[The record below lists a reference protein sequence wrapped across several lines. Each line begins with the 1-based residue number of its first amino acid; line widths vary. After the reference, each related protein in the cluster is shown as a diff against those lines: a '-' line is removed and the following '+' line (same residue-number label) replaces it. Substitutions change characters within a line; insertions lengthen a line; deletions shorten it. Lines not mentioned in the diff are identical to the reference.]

1 MISGIM
7 IITVCETLIIK
18 DITKTESIN
27 RLLYTVLMKITKA
40 QRRTEHTLRCG

>member
-7 IITVCETLIIK
+7 IITLFETLIIK
-18 DITKTESIN
+18 DNTKTESIN
-27 RLLYTVLMKITKA
+27 RLLYTVFRKITKA